1 MVFHPFTQLF
11 LFPFTQLFLVPFTQ
25 LPAEFFVSIEA
36 VAFGFLVLSALDT
49 LYAHWG
55 QFFKDDIL
63 TFTPYENVFHFRGVV
78 TF

>member
-1 MVFHPFTQLF
+1 MLEIKNLFHGRHHKPTFHLCFFSPFTQLF

-55 QFFKDDIL
+55 QFF
-63 TFTPYENVFHFRGVV
+63 
-78 TF
+78 